1 VERSREVD
9 RLLAFSD
16 AVVAIA
22 ATLLVLPLVDVAVD
36 IDSQPPGPVLAD
48 HAGDL
53 LAFGLSF
60 VVIYQFWLVH
70 HAIYEPVVRY
80 TPLLAW
86 LNGLWL
92 LSIVF
97 LPFPTQLIG
106 SASPREALTHGLY
119 VGTLL
124 VTTAAN
130 TLVHWVINAN
140 PEVRAPGA
148 PARSMGPSLVQL
160 AGMATVFVVTVAVP
174 SWGVW
179 PLLLL
184 VPAGWVAARLGRS
197 SGQ

>member
-16 AVVAIA
+16 AVVSIA
-22 ATLLVLPLVDVAVD
+22 ATLLVLPLVDVAANLD
-36 IDSQPPGPVLAD
+36 QRDPGPVLAE
-48 HAGDL
+48 HAGNL
-53 LAFGLSF
+53 IAFGLSF

-80 TPLLAW
+80 TGVLAW

-106 SASPREALTHGLY
+106 SDSQRGLLTHGLY

-124 VTTAAN
+124 VTTATN
-130 TLVHWVINAN
+130 TLIHWAINAN
-140 PEVRAPGA
+140 PQVRMPGA
-148 PARSMGPSLVQL
+148 PPRPMAPSLVQL
-160 AGMATVFVVTVAVP
+160 AAMATAFVLTLVVP
-174 SWGVW
+174 SLGVW

-184 VPAGWVAARLGRS
+184 LPAGWFAARLGRS